1 MHDVLILRSVEVQ
14 NYDNSAK
21 NLCSF
26 MLKDGDIN
34 GSSALPEFTSVFL
47 LTTVFALNLNVKQ
60 FLTNLVKIPIAE
72 HLKKTLIL

>member
-1 MHDVLILRSVEVQ
+1 
-14 NYDNSAK
+14 
-21 NLCSF
+21 